1 MRHLADAH
9 FSVSR
14 ASRFV
19 GTRAKGDGNECPKGD
34 HGVDRDQFDNLTR
47 RLFSRGGSRRT
58 LLRLAGTLAVPGLP
72 ALGSPSARASAKKTC
87 RRKKHGVY
95 LAKGD
100 CHCGFT
106 CKAPDSDNFHC
117 HSNTDCYCYETV
129 AGTGFCGLLGTFS
142 GCSSDTD
149 CPTGQTCVVHR
160 HCPLSGGGCEN
171 CPGDGGSCTDSTQCP
186 VNDACLDGRCWPT
199 LCSAPCPT

>member
-1 MRHLADAH
+1 
-9 FSVSR
+9 
-14 ASRFV
+14 
-19 GTRAKGDGNECPKGD
+19 
-34 HGVDRDQFDNLTR
+34 VDRDQFDNLTR

-129 AGTGFCGLLGTFS
+129 AGTGFVA
-142 GCSSDTD
+142 CSEPSQAARAT
-149 CPTGQTCVVHR
+149 PIAR
-160 HCPLSGGGCEN
+160 RAKPAS
-171 CPGDGGSCTDSTQCP
+171 SI
-186 VNDACLDGRCWPT
+186 AIAR
-199 LCSAPCPT
+199 